1 MKSLRT
7 TWRTAT
13 LLLIVLNLG
22 LAVAQVVQA
31 RSGPEIWWRSCCRGG
46 ATSAYC
52 CEACCLIWGPDCQ
65 INSDCM
71 DP

>member
-31 RSGPEIWWRSCCRGG
+31 RSGPEIWWRSCCRGDG
-46 ATSAYC
+46 ASAYC
-52 CEACCLIWGPDCQ
+52 CIDCCLSWGLECRFD
-65 INSDCM
+65 SDCE
-71 DP
+71 DR